1 MSIIVIGAGE
11 IGYHVAKRL
20 SLEKKDVIVIDKDPE
35 KVDRVRETLDVE
47 GIVSSGS
54 SPGALE
60 NAGIKN
66 ADMLIAVTDSD
77 EVNMMS
83 CLVANAQNK
92 AATKVARVRNL
103 EYIYDPEI
111 LKKGNL
117 TIDLIIN
124 PGYEAVFSLIS
135 LLQVPGA
142 TDVVDFD
149 EGAVKL
155 IGCTVQNPLFHK
167 GIPLS
172 ELHEKSGITDLVVV
186 SICRNGRVTI
196 PRGTDKIFY
205 RDAIYAVTGQDR
217 IGDMMRFFGQ
227 ESREI
232 KKAMIVGGG
241 SIGLLLAREFEKM
254 KISTRLIEQDESRCT
269 QLAEQLDKTIVL
281 HHPDDVE
288 EIISEEHLEGT
299 DIFIAVTDDEEDN
312 IIWSLL
318 AKQKGVGKTAALI
331 NNMTYTQVI
340 SRIGVNLVVNPNLS
354 AINRILHF
362 IRRGKVLSVASFYET
377 DTEAIE
383 AVALETSDIVNTPLK
398 DVRLPK
404 HAIIGAIVRA
414 GKLIIPRGGT
424 IILPDDHVI
433 IFARS
438 SEIPSVEKLL
448 TVKVDYW

>member
-1 MSIIVIGAGE
+1 
-11 IGYHVAKRL
+11 
-20 SLEKKDVIVIDKDPE
+20 
-35 KVDRVRETLDVE
+35 
-47 GIVSSGS
+47 
-54 SPGALE
+54 
-60 NAGIKN
+60 
-66 ADMLIAVTDSD
+66 
-77 EVNMMS
+77 
-83 CLVANAQNK
+83 
-92 AATKVARVRNL
+92 
-103 EYIYDPEI
+103 
-111 LKKGNL
+111 
-117 TIDLIIN
+117 
-124 PGYEAVFSLIS
+124 
-135 LLQVPGA
+135 
-142 TDVVDFD
+142 
-149 EGAVKL
+149 
-155 IGCTVQNPLFHK
+155 
-167 GIPLS
+167 
-172 ELHEKSGITDLVVV
+172 
-186 SICRNGRVTI
+186 
-196 PRGTDKIFY
+196 
-205 RDAIYAVTGQDR
+205 
-217 IGDMMRFFGQ
+217 MMRFFGQ